1 MVCRRKVG
9 TGFAASP
16 GARGSLGDILIG
28 RFADSGVNEKLRA
41 QGAAALWNLWFASHF
56 RFLGLAVLRHSWNP
70 SAPYGPNPSPRP
82 LERERYPNN
91 REAIAKDSPVGAKAG
106 ELLWGNGV

>member
-16 GARGSLGDILIG
+16 GARGSLGDTLIG

-41 QGAAALWNLWFASHF
+41 QGYAALWNLWFASHF
-56 RFLGLAVLRHSWNP
+56 RFLGSQNP
-70 SAPYGPNPSPRP
+70 
-82 LERERYPNN
+82 
-91 REAIAKDSPVGAKAG
+91 K
-106 ELLWGNGV
+106 